1 MRFNPLYWK
10 WPETLP
16 LFLEHLLKKTYN
28 FKSFLSL
35 CFDIDENLKVSQS
48 VCSSLLFC
56 STKLCPTLYNSMGV
70 LVIQLLPALCNPM
83 GCSLPGSYVHGVL
96 QARTLEWVS
105 SSFSR
110 ESSPPRDPNHTVAG
124 LSHLAV
130 SNSLQPYGL

>member
-1 MRFNPLYWK
+1 MRLNPLYWK
-10 WPETLP
+10 WPETFP

-35 CFDIDENLKVSQS
+35 CFDTDENLKVSRS
-48 VCSSLLFC
+48 VCSSLLSC
-56 STKLCPTLYNSMGV
+56 GAKLCPTLYNSMGV
-70 LVIQLLPALCNPM
+70 LVTQLLPALCNPM

-96 QARTLEWVS
+96 QARTPEWVS

-124 LSHLAV
+124 LSHLDV